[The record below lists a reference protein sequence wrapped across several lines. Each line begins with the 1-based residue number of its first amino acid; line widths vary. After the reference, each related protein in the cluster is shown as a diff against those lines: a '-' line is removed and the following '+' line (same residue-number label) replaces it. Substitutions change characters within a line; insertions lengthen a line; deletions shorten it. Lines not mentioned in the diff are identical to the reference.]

1 LSVLISFLILTGPI
15 PFAPSEKS
23 HPRTDI
29 ARQRSRRDRSSLS
42 FMELASNRCSNLSF
56 PFAENIALKTYESPP
71 RLRAQGLGTYQSTHP
86 FHDVHKWCRGKEK
99 KSRAWTPIRISISG
113 CLRLQIFHTWAPCPR
128 KWIGAFPL
136 MGSVGGTSPYTPPV
150 PRSKGRPR
158 REISRRRQR
167 QTHLAAHT
175 PANHPILSVLG
186 AGANAFLM
194 SVRHT
199 CASCEVGM
207 QTIAS
212 RLCNVCV
219 KQRAYA
225 KSLF

>member
-1 LSVLISFLILTGPI
+1 MSVLISFLILTGPI

-56 PFAENIALKTYESPP
+56 PFAENIALNTYQSSP
-71 RLRAQGLGTYQSTHP
+71 RLRAQGLGTYWSTHP
-86 FHDVHKWCRGKEK
+86 FHAVHKWCRGQEK
-99 KSRAWTPIRISISG
+99 KSHAWTPIRIFKSR
-113 CLRLQIFHTWAPCPR
+113 CLRLQMFHTWALCPR

-136 MGSVGGTSPYTPPV
+136 MGSVGGTSPYRPPV

-167 QTHLAAHT
+167 QKHLAAHT
-175 PANHPILSVLG
+175 PANHPIVGSRRRRKCLF
-186 AGANAFLM
+186 N
-194 SVRHT
+194 
-199 CASCEVGM
+199 VGM
-207 QTIAS
+207 PHMC
-212 RLCNVCV
+212 LM
-219 KQRAYA
+219 
-225 KSLF
+225 